1 MRPLFDDNAE
11 DPSAVTRDYVFEL
24 NDADGAAPMLSV
36 FGGKITTFRKLAEQV
51 LQRLKPYFPNMPRAW
66 TADAALPGGDI
77 AAADFGSFAAGLRR
91 DYPALPADAVD
102 HYARLY
108 GTRAYQLLDGARMPD
123 DLGPSLWRRALSAR
137 SRVPAGPG
145 MGIDRRTT
153 FCERRTKHGLR
164 LAAEQRQAFSDWM
177 FKMAKSA

>member
-1 MRPLFDDNAE
+1 
-11 DPSAVTRDYVFEL
+11 VTRDYAFEL
-24 NDADGAAPMLSV
+24 NDADGVLPMLSV
-36 FGGKITTFRKLAEQV
+36 FGGKITTFRRLSEQA
-51 LQRLKPYFPNMPRAW
+51 LDKLKPYFRNMPGTW
-66 TADAALPGGDI
+66 TAGAALPGGDI
-77 AAADFGSFAAGLRR
+77 AAADFDSFAAGLRR

-123 DLGPSLWRRALSAR
+123 DLGRHFGGALYQREAEFLQDQEWASTADD
-137 SRVPAGPG
+137 
-145 MGIDRRTT
+145 IL
-153 FCERRTKHGLR
+153 ERRTKHGLR

>member
-1 MRPLFDDNAE
+1 M
-11 DPSAVTRDYVFEL
+11 
-24 NDADGAAPMLSV
+24 
-36 FGGKITTFRKLAEQV
+36 
-51 LQRLKPYFPNMPRAW
+51 
-66 TADAALPGGDI
+66 PGGDI

-123 DLGPSLWRRALSAR
+123 DLGRHFGGALYQREAEFLQVEEWASTADD
-137 SRVPAGPG
+137 
-145 MGIDRRTT
+145 IL
-153 FCERRTKHGLR
+153 ERRTKHGLR
-164 LAAEQRQAFSDWM
+164 LAAEQKQAFTDWM